1 MHADV
6 HRSGMYAVVGCGE
19 CSALWIVEGDPE
31 RTECP
36 RCGTSKKHEHRRE
49 FLTTDDEDHARE
61 VRASMLASR
70 QGESE
75 AFAEV
80 GSFAELD
87 AELEAA
93 GVDDETYLE
102 GVGVDTGE
110 VEAAADRA
118 AGGSNSRSREET
130 VRAALRELEAPG
142 EAEVASYAADHGVS
156 REWTERAL
164 EKLVRAGE
172 VAEADGGYRLL

>member
-1 MHADV
+1 
-6 HRSGMYAVVGCGE
+6 MYAVVGCGE

-36 RCGTSKKHEHRRE
+36 RCGTSKRHDLRRE

-70 QGESE
+70 QGQSE

-80 GSFAELD
+80 DSFAELD
-87 AELEAA
+87 AEVEEA
-93 GVDDETYLE
+93 GVDDDTYLE

-118 AGGSNSRSREET
+118 AGEEGGSRSREET
-130 VRAALRELEAPG
+130 VRAALRELEAPDE
-142 EAEVASYAADHGVS
+142 EAVVAYAAEHGVP
-156 REWTERAL
+156 REYTERTL

-172 VAEADGGYRLL
+172 VTEADGGYRPL

>member
-1 MHADV
+1 
-6 HRSGMYAVVGCGE
+6 MYAVVGCGE
-19 CSALWIVEGDPE
+19 CSALWVVEGHPE

-36 RCGTSKKHEHRRE
+36 RCGTSRKHEYRRE
-49 FLTTDDEDHARE
+49 FLTTEDAEYARE

-87 AELEAA
+87 AQLEDA
-93 GVDDETYLE
+93 GVDDETYLD
-102 GVGVDTGE
+102 GVGVDTDE

-118 AGGSNSRSREET
+118 AGGSGSAGRSREET
-130 VRAALRELEAPG
+130 VRAALRELETPDETA
-142 EAEVASYAADHGVS
+142 VAAYAAEHGVP
-156 REWTERAL
+156 RERAERTL

-172 VAEADGGYRLL
+172 ATEADGGYRLL

>member
-1 MHADV
+1 MHADA
-6 HRSGMYAVVGCGE
+6 HSAGMYAVVGCGE
-19 CSALWIVEGDPE
+19 CSALWVVEGDPD

-36 RCGTSKKHEHRRE
+36 RCGTSKKHEYRRE
-49 FLTTDDEDHARE
+49 FLTTEDAEYARE

-80 GSFAELD
+80 DSFAELD
-87 AELEAA
+87 ADLGEA

-110 VEAAADRA
+110 VKAAADRA
-118 AGGSNSRSREET
+118 AGGGGSRSREEV
-130 VRAALRELEAPG
+130 VRAALRELEAPT
-142 EAEVASYAADHGVS
+142 EAEVASYAAEHGVS
-156 REWTERAL
+156 REYAERVLA
-164 EKLVRAGE
+164 KLVRAGE
-172 VAEADGGYRLL
+172 VTETGGGYRLL

>member
-1 MHADV
+1 
-6 HRSGMYAVVGCGE
+6 MYAVVGCGE

-36 RCGTSKKHEHRRE
+36 RCGTSKRHEYRRE
-49 FLTTDDEDHARE
+49 FLTTEDEDHARE

-70 QGESE
+70 QGESG

-87 AELEAA
+87 AA
-93 GVDDETYLE
+93 GVDDETYLK
-102 GVGVDTGE
+102 GVGVDTDE

-118 AGGSNSRSREET
+118 AGGGGSRSREET
-130 VRAALRELEAPG
+130 VRAALRELEAPS

-156 REWTERAL
+156 REYAERAL
-164 EKLVRAGE
+164 ERLVRAGE
-172 VAEADGGYRLL
+172 VTEAGGGYRLL

>member
-1 MHADV
+1 
-6 HRSGMYAVVGCGE
+6 MYAVVGCGE

-36 RCGTSKKHEHRRE
+36 RCGTSRKHEYRRE
-49 FLTTDDEDHARE
+49 FLTTEDEDHARE

-70 QGESE
+70 QGESD

-87 AELEAA
+87 AELEDA

-118 AGGSNSRSREET
+118 AGGDGSRSREET
-130 VRAALRELEAPG
+130 VRAALRDLEAPA
-142 EAEVASYAADHGVS
+142 EAEVATYAADHGVS
-156 REWTERAL
+156 REYTRRAL

-172 VAEADGGYRLL
+172 VTETDGGYRLL

>member
-1 MHADV
+1 
-6 HRSGMYAVVGCGE
+6 MYAVVGCGE

-36 RCGTSKKHEHRRE
+36 RCGTSKKHEYRRE

-70 QGESE
+70 QGESD

-87 AELEAA
+87 AELEDA

-110 VEAAADRA
+110 VKAAADRA
-118 AGGSNSRSREET
+118 AGGSDGPAGRSREEV
-130 VRAALRELEAPG
+130 VRAALRELDAPT
-142 EAEVASYAADHGVS
+142 EAEVASYAAEHGVS
-156 REWTERAL
+156 REYAERAI

-172 VAEADGGYRLL
+172 VTETDGGYRLV

>member
-1 MHADV
+1 
-6 HRSGMYAVVGCGE
+6 MYAVVGCGE

-80 GSFAELD
+80 DSFAELD

-130 VRAALRELEAPG
+130 VRAALRELEAPTA
-142 EAEVASYAADHGVS
+142 AEVATYAAEHRIS